1 MIRLTNTLRLLP
13 AVALALGAL
22 AVGAPAA
29 LADQYPKNWEVQSTN
44 LPQPAY
50 DFLPGWHN
58 ARMRVPGAAASTAA
72 PVSNAPVQYE
82 FTPGST
88 TFHHVSN

>member
-1 MIRLTNTLRLLP
+1 MTRLTNTLRLLP
-13 AVALALGAL
+13 AIALALGTL

-29 LADQYPKNWEVQSTN
+29 FADQYPKGWEVQSSN
-44 LPQPAY
+44 LPKPVY

-58 ARMRVPGAAASTAA
+58 ARSRVPGAASAGASAN
-72 PVSNAPVQYE
+72 SAPVQYE